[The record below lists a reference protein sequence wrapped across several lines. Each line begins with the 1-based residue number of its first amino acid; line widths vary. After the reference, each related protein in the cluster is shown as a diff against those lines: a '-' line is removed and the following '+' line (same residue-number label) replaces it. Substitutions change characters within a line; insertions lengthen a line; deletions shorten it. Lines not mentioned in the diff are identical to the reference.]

1 MLDSRVEVV
10 SEHMSAYEPGAE
22 ERHTGRKAALLAC
35 VLGLIALV
43 VGALFG
49 NRGMLQ
55 LIQQREQTYRIE
67 RQIAELRHENGRL
80 LGQIRALRSEP
91 RAIER
96 VAREQLGL
104 ARPGETLFL
113 LQPEPLSATQ

>member
-1 MLDSRVEVV
+1 
-10 SEHMSAYEPGAE
+10 MSVDELGSEPGRA
-22 ERHTGRKAALLAC
+22 GRKALLLAC
-35 VLGLIALV
+35 VLGLIALL

-55 LIQQREQTYRIE
+55 LIQQREQAHRIE
-67 RQIAELRHENGRL
+67 RQIAELRYENARL
-80 LGQIRALRSEP
+80 GGQIRALRSEP

-104 ARPGETLFL
+104 ARPGETVFV
-113 LQPEPLSATQ
+113 LQPERPSANP

>member
-1 MLDSRVEVV
+1 MLDGIVEVK
-10 SEHMSAYEPGAE
+10 SEGMSAREPGIE
-22 ERHTGRKAALLAC
+22 ESQTGRKAVLLAC
-35 VLGLIALV
+35 VLGLIALL

-55 LIQQREQTYRIE
+55 LIQQREQSHRIE
-67 RQIAELRHENGRL
+67 RQIAELRHENARL
-80 LGQIRALRSEP
+80 AGEIRALRSEP

-104 ARPGETLFL
+104 LKPGETVFL
-113 LQPEPLSATQ
+113 LQPEQASD

>member
-1 MLDSRVEVV
+1 MLDGKVEVV
-10 SEHMSAYEPGAE
+10 SERMSPYEPGAE
-22 ERHTGRKAALLAC
+22 ERQTGRKAALLAC

-55 LIQQREQTYRIE
+55 LIQQREQTHRIE
-67 RQIAELRHENGRL
+67 RQIADLRHENGRL
-80 LGQIRALRSEP
+80 LGQIRALRSDA

-104 ARPGETLFL
+104 ARPGETVFL
-113 LQPEPLSATQ
+113 LQPEPQNSNQ

>member
-1 MLDSRVEVV
+1 MLDSKVEVT
-10 SEHMSAYEPGAE
+10 SERMSPYEPGAE

-80 LGQIRALRSEP
+80 LSQIRELRSEP

-104 ARPGETLFL
+104 ARPGETVFL
-113 LQPEPLSATQ
+113 LQAEAQSGSR